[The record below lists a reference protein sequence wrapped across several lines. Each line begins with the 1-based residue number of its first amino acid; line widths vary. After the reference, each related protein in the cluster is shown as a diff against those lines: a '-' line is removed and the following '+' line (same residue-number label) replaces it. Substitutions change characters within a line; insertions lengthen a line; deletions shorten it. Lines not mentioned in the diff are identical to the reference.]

1 MNSIKCFLT
10 VALVLSLAA
19 ACKKDKYIK
28 DTGLHETTTSLSTYD
43 YLKSDIQFDTLVS
56 LIDHFNLQDSV
67 NKSATFF
74 AFTDYAVAAFMRN
87 AGVGTIDALYDS
99 VTSKFITQYMFG
111 TQITQPELSVI
122 PIIYPNWGG
131 ANSASQL
138 YKTENQ
144 QYVYLTS
151 SAPAFQYYITQY
163 KSIVGVLDTDPSRPF
178 DDPTDVIVPCQTTG
192 LQTSSGTLVNVF
204 VNNGSLRKI

>member
-1 MNSIKCFLT
+1 MNKIKCFLT
-10 VALVLSLAA
+10 VALVLSLAM

-28 DTGLHETTTSLSTYD
+28 DTGLHETTTPLSTYD
-43 YLKSDIQFDTLVS
+43 YLKSGNQFDTLVN
-56 LIDHFNLQDSV
+56 LINHFNLQDSV

-74 AFTDYAVAAFMRN
+74 AFTDYAIATFMSN
-87 AGVGTIDALYDS
+87 AGIANIDALYDS
-99 VTSKFITQYMFG
+99 VSSKFITQYMFG
-111 TQITQPELSVI
+111 AKIGQPDLSLI
-122 PIIYPNWGG
+122 PISYPNWGG
-131 ANSASQL
+131 AATVSQL

-163 KSIVGVLDTDPSRPF
+163 KSIIGKLDTNPNRPPN
-178 DDPTDVIVPCQTTG
+178 DPTDVIVPIQTTG
-192 LQTSSGTLVNVF
+192 LQTATGTLLNVF